1 MKINRLNKIEAACT
15 KDDTRPGIIQPFI
28 QAGRA
33 IATDGRILA
42 SVGIETAEGE
52 EVEGK
57 RIPLE
62 ALKGAR
68 KSTVKLAE
76 KIELTLG
83 EKHCT
88 IANGASYPVEF
99 PEATQ
104 IPRVGEIVS
113 AKLSKADAAFWVSFD
128 VSLLERLGQ
137 ALGTEKITLCFKD
150 SKSIFTVLP
159 NEGGDAFGLMMPLRT
174 E

>member
-1 MKINRLNKIEAACT
+1 MKLNRTNKLEAACS
-15 KDDTRPGIIQPFI
+15 KDLNRSGLIQPFI
-28 QAGRA
+28 QNGRA
-33 IATDGRILA
+33 IATDGKILA
-42 SVGIETAEGE
+42 SVAIQTTEGE

-83 EKHCT
+83 DKSCT

-99 PEATQ
+99 PENTWLPQ
-104 IPRVGEIVS
+104 THEIVS
-113 AKLSKADAAFWVSFD
+113 YKLTKEDSAFWVSLD
-128 VSLLERLGQ
+128 VSLLERLSQ
-137 ALGTEKITLCFKD
+137 ALGTEKVALCFKD
-150 SKSIFTVLP
+150 NKSAVTILP
-159 NEGGDAFGLMMPLRT
+159 NEGGDAFGLLMPLNV
-174 E
+174 

>member
-1 MKINRLNKIEAACT
+1 MKINRLHKIEAACSKNEARAVIT
-15 KDDTRPGIIQPFI
+15 QPFI
-28 QAGRA
+28 QGGRA
-33 IATDGRILA
+33 IATDGKILA
-42 SVGIETAEGE
+42 SVAIETAEGE

-57 RIPLE
+57 RIPLD

-68 KSTVKLAE
+68 KNTIKLATD
-76 KIELTLG
+76 IELTLG
-83 EKHCT
+83 DKSCT

-113 AKLSKADAAFWVSFD
+113 DKLAKSDATFWVSFD
-128 VSLLERLGQ
+128 VSLLERLSQ

-150 SKSIFTVLP
+150 NKSAVTVLP
-159 NEGGDAFGLMMPLRT
+159 NEGGDAFGLLMPLNV
-174 E
+174 